1 MHSDS
6 EVSSLCR
13 NVCLPLSKDELA
25 LHLYGDWKG
34 TTVPGK
40 GQNGAGMRVLP
51 GQHHL
56 RFMSNWALRQ
66 SLGSSAESSL
76 RVDLHDAKFPATGG
90 NARGKEEEWEL
101 PDVYV
106 LPPHAVSPMGEGT
119 HFTHLL
125 GDVILPAWAVHRAP
139 RIRPSPCDAAAA

>member
-1 MHSDS
+1 MNSDS
-6 EVSSLCR
+6 DVLPLCR
-13 NVCLPLSKDELA
+13 KVCLPLSKDELA

-40 GQNGAGMRVLP
+40 GQNGAGMRILP

-76 RVDLHDAKFPATGG
+76 RVDLHDAEFPATGG
-90 NARGKEEEWEL
+90 NARGKGGGMGVARRIRASPTRSVTYGRRDTL
-101 PDVYV
+101 YTPTRRRDSAGMGG
-106 LPPHAVSPMGEGT
+106 PP
-119 HFTHLL
+119 
-125 GDVILPAWAVHRAP
+125 RAP
-139 RIRPSPCDAAAA
+139 HTTLAL